1 MFIHLLFPDRERD
14 KDTDKGRDMVRERI
28 MERNRLIEKG
38 KMKREIQ
45 ACHETC
51 IYCVGTT

>member
-1 MFIHLLFPDRERD
+1 MFIHLLFPDKERD

-38 KMKREIQ
+38 MKREIQ

>member
-38 KMKREIQ
+38 MKREIQ